1 MSVTS
6 EDIIKKIKKMSAEKG
21 LVVIC
26 DLGRHTNKLYISS
39 FKEEHLTV
47 QSIKVILQIKLL
59 IPDALIPCL

>member
-1 MSVTS
+1 
-6 EDIIKKIKKMSAEKG
+6 MSAEKG